1 MYEDYLMHYRTKGSK
16 NGYTK
21 YPDKYTPIGEKAKS
35 IYDTVKN
42 TDTYNTV
49 KDTATNAFTNAK
61 DFMQNTPL
69 NSLSEK
75 QISDNL
81 YKMYRNN
88 GWRYKGPKATT
99 EDDYFTFMKRDLLE
113 RADKLDSKIDRY
125 RANDYA
131 ERISRFLDAT
141 GMRDTNPKD
150 VLGKIKDAI
159 TGKEVTGENQKYA
172 KAVADFLLPTDRKR
186 QANLDDNFVDFVAK
200 DIGDRYNAA
209 TNNIKKKIK
218 EKLTSKR
225 ALKFGKRFVKRGA
238 KKIASMIGEY
248 LQ

>member
-1 MYEDYLMHYRTKGSK
+1 MSDKSLNIETRPVKAAMSK
-16 NGYTK
+16 EQMEQFVKENMTIVPKNQRNKFELLTLEQKVSKIHVYMDIK
-21 YPDKYTPIGEKAKS
+21 KVRELLFEKNKLENK
-35 IYDTVKN
+35 VKE
-42 TDTYNTV
+42 
-49 KDTATNAFTNAK
+49 
-61 DFMQNTPL
+61 L
-69 NSLSEK
+69 L
-75 QISDNL
+75 I
-81 YKMYRNN
+81 R
-88 GWRYKGPKATT
+88 RKATT

-200 DIGDRYNAA
+200 DISDRYNAA